1 MSNRYRWIPS
11 LRVRQT
17 AARVAVVLGMVA
29 SLASCTSVQR
39 DGQGTSYLIVDSLL
53 AASGATPAEFGGT
66 LASDVITLVPAG
78 QDADGNEL
86 FAPTIFA
93 DPGQVTFRLAPKDPS
108 VRLMPANFIT
118 VTRYRV
124 DFIRSDGRNTPGI
137 DVPYGF
143 DGAFTATVTDTGGAG
158 TFELVRIQAKL
169 EAPLKALAYGGGA
182 ISIST
187 LAEITFYGQDQAGRE
202 VSVTGRIGVNFADWG
217 DPD

>member
-17 AARVAVVLGMVA
+17 AARVAVVLGMVVP
-29 SLASCTSVQR
+29 LASCTSVQR
-39 DGQGTSYLIVDSLL
+39 DGQGTSYLIIDSLL
-53 AASGATPAEFGGT
+53 AASGATPDEFGGT
-66 LASDVITLVPAG
+66 LSSDVLTLVPAG

-86 FAPTIFA
+86 FAPTVYA
-93 DPGQVTFRLAPKDPS
+93 DPGSVRFRLAPKDPS

-124 DFIRSDGRNTPGI
+124 DFVRSDGRNTPGV

-169 EAPLKALAYGGGA
+169 EAPLKALANGGGA

-187 LAEITFYGQDQAGRE
+187 LAEITFYGQDQAGHE